1 MPHCRP
7 NQDGDIIREF
17 LQVLKAW
24 AGGAGAW
31 RLRYSITDDSAAEQ
45 RGVRD
50 AFQGLKEGATE
61 GPQCKQ
67 AFQYLYSALYYRHTS
82 MGCEQS
88 IEAAMRAAPEH
99 KKKYIKTEW
108 WIIRNLWAY
117 YARQHSCLLLQC
129 MTTNAVESWHH
140 SIKTHAEDKAQM
152 TQFSLSG
159 AASHVLMIGDDWQY
173 RATCLPECAEFPL
186 LKLFVR

>member
-61 GPQCKQ
+61 VSHFLCRNHSEESLKRNLKGPQCKQ

-129 MTTNAVESWHH
+129 MTTNVVESWHH
-140 SIKTHAEDKAQM
+140 SIKTHAEGKAQM
-152 TQFSLSG
+152 TQFVTGS
-159 AASHVLMIGDDWQY
+159 WY
-173 RATCLPECAEFPL
+173 
-186 LKLFVR
+186 